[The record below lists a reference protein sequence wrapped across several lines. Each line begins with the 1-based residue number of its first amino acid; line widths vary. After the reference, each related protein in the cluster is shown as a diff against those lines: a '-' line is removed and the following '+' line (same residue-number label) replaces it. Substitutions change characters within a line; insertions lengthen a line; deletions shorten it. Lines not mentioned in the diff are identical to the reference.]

1 MDNTANKIADLDKKV
16 ALIEQRLETIQ
27 NNHLHHIEEDI
38 RNIKKYFLWAVGA
51 VFAQLLTIIA
61 SLIFMM

>member
-1 MDNTANKIADLDKKV
+1 MDAENKIAELDKKV

-27 NNHLHHIEEDI
+27 NNHLTHIETDI
-38 RNIKKYFLWAVGA
+38 SNIKRYFLWAVGA